1 MQTRIW
7 LVGIYNSQLRAKG
20 KFFHDHPIILKKWS
34 GRKFCFCFPPK
45 KAKQNKTKPLSYL
58 KNSRPEHKRSF
69 RGKLWS
75 CHLKAALTI
84 IKIRAFNEGKAH
96 LSDQILT

>member
-1 MQTRIW
+1 MITP
-7 LVGIYNSQLRAKG
+7 L
-20 KFFHDHPIILKKWS
+20 FKKN
-34 GRKFCFCFPPK
+34 GQEENFAFVFP
-45 KAKQNKTKPLSYL
+45 KQNKTKPLSYL
-58 KNSRPEHKRSF
+58 KNSKPEHKRSF